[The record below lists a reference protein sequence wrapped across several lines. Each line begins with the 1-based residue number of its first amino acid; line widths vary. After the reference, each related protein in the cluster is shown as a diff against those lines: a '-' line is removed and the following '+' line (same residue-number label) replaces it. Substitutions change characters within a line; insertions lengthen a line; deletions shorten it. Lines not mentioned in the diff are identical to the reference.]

1 MSAEPMNL
9 RNLGFTVK
17 KTKQYEF
24 VVVFVVFK
32 EKILGF

>member
-1 MSAEPMNL
+1 MNL

-24 VVVFVVFK
+24 VVVVFVVFK